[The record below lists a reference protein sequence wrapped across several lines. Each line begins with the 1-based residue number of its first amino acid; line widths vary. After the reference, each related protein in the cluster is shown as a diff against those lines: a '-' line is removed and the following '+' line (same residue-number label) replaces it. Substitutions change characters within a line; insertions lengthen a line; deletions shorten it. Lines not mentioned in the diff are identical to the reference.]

1 METIVHMAVNLCEI
15 IANVYTYNIDI
26 LKKKK
31 SFLFFSVPNWMLP
44 LKGWVA
50 NYSWLK
56 AIWLYL
62 MFLVVIDLHK
72 KNKIKEKIR
81 VEWRSNQIYSKFWGE

>member
-1 METIVHMAVNLCEI
+1 MAVNLCEI
-15 IANVYTYNIDI
+15 IAVYTYNIGI

-31 SFLFFSVPNWMLP
+31 FIFSSSKPDAP
-44 LKGWVA
+44 LKGWIA

-72 KNKIKEKIR
+72 KIK
-81 VEWRSNQIYSKFWGE
+81 